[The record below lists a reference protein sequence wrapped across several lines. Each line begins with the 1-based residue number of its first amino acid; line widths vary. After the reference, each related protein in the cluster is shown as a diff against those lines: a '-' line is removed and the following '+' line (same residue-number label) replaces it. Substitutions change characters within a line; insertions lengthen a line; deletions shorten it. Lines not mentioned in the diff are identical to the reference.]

1 MGETAP
7 DLLDRLN
14 DAQRDAVVHQGA
26 PLIVLAGPGT
36 GKTGVITRR
45 VAHTVGERGAEPES
59 VVALTFTNKAAQEMR
74 DRLAGLLGRS
84 ASERLGVYTFHS
96 FGQRLLRR
104 FADIAGLPP
113 EPMLL
118 DSAQQRRLLRS
129 IIREHGLY
137 PGARASGIDSAVAH
151 ASSMIETL
159 RNHAITPETA
169 VERAQ
174 RVLDSDQ
181 DDESLALAQRFLGAA
196 RAYGLFE
203 GACRER
209 GWMSFS
215 DMVLAP
221 IRLLRESEM
230 VRDIC
235 RGELRHVVVDEFQDV
250 NRAQIELL
258 RGLAPPSGRAELCV
272 VGDDDQAI
280 YAFRG
285 ADERAFAHFRA
296 IWTDTETIA
305 LTESYRS
312 QREIIDASQATIAR
326 CAERF
331 APDKSIERAASLTG
345 QAPLPGAG
353 VEVVRLE
360 DDGQNGEIVA
370 AMILADMAS
379 RPSARLSDY
388 AVIARTHTDAD
399 RVRRALELEGVPTRS
414 ARPPSA
420 SEDPGVQD
428 VLAWGEALCNPEASW
443 AARRVLMRPPLSFE
457 ASDVNTWERGYR
469 AQASRAEAG
478 DPGVAAPGAYI
489 PWVVERFGGEEALG
503 ERLARLGAW
512 HTELSKI
519 AATTRADEALT
530 RIVQLTGAA
539 HADLLDGRERA
550 RRIEAI
556 IAMIRFARGR
566 ATRLDQPADLRA
578 FLSYYEDLDER
589 DKGFASPDPSEALA
603 PEGADELSGDEAVS
617 VLTAHASKGLEF
629 DTVFLPRVTPSHGY
643 PKTSGGDDEA
653 PPEGVLGEGED
664 RHEAERRSDEER
676 RVFYVACTRARRRL
690 VLLAKLPKSKS
701 SSTHYTLELLGD
713 GLASES
719 SAADVLERAAS
730 RGVDAGGGDALE
742 REVAGYRTRV
752 ARGDVFARARR
763 EARLDAA
770 AALHSVDSAGVDAG
784 MLERARARISRAVER
799 LSVVASVEQDGRAPG
814 WVEDAELARYASEL
828 CERAGGG
835 AAVEP
840 GADARFAPLTAPL
853 RLSYSHVREYG
864 QCPRCFYLRR
874 VLRLGDPPGRAM
886 IVGQVVH
893 KALERFIKARADAEN
908 EGRQAPGDKRLLE
921 LGREAFFA
929 MLPPGADADA
939 AQLDQIL
946 ALLTTAAGML
956 AEPGVQ
962 FLEPE
967 RMVLFP
973 YERSGVEHIFEAKID
988 RVDQQ
993 GDGDQTVLRIV
1004 DYKTGRP
1011 SQALLEPKRSDL
1023 QLAIYA
1029 MALRHEYGPEALATG
1044 EYWLLRTGQ
1053 RGRLDLSTIDEKKV
1067 RTQIDRAID
1076 GMLAG
1081 DWPRK
1086 CRPGEGVCSLL
1097 DGA

>member
-1 MGETAP
+1 MGETVP
-7 DLLDRLN
+7 DLLEGLN
-14 DAQRDAVVHQGA
+14 DAQCAAVVHDGA

-36 GKTGVITRR
+36 GKTGVISRR
-45 VAHTVGERGAEPES
+45 VAHTVGERGADPES

-113 EPMLL
+113 EPTLV

-137 PGARASGIDSAVAH
+137 PEARASGIDSAVAH
-151 ASSMIETL
+151 ASSMIEAL
-159 RNHAITPETA
+159 RNHAIGPETGVA
-169 VERAQ
+169 RAQ
-174 RVLDSDQ
+174 RVLESDQ
-181 DDESLALAQRFLGAA
+181 DDEARALAQRFMGAA

-203 GACRER
+203 EACRQR

-235 RGELRHVVVDEFQDV
+235 RGEFRHIVVDEFQDV

-258 RGLAPPSGRAELCV
+258 RGLAPPEGRTDLCV

-285 ADERAFAHFRA
+285 ADEQAFAHFRE
-296 IWTDTETIA
+296 IWTDAETIA

-312 QREIIDASQATIAR
+312 QRAIIDASQATIAR

-331 APDKSIERAASLTG
+331 EPDKAIERAASLSG
-345 QAPLPGAG
+345 EAPLAGAG
-353 VEVVRLE
+353 VEVVRVE
-360 DDGQNGEIVA
+360 DDGQHGEIVA

-379 RPSARLSDY
+379 RPGARLSDY

-420 SEDPGVQD
+420 SEDAGVQD
-428 VLAWGEALCNPEASW
+428 VLAWGETLCNPEASW

-478 DPGVAAPGAYI
+478 DPGVASPGAYV
-489 PWVVERFGGEEALG
+489 PWVVERFGGDEALG
-503 ERLARLGAW
+503 ERLTRLGAW
-512 HTELSKI
+512 HTELSTV
-519 AATTRADEALT
+519 AATARADEALT

-556 IAMIRFARGR
+556 ISMIRFARGR
-566 ATRLDQPADLRA
+566 VPRLDQPADLRA

-589 DKGFASPDPSEALA
+589 DRGFASPDPSAALE
-603 PEGADELSGDEAVS
+603 PEGADELSGGEAVS

-653 PPEGVLGEGED
+653 PPEGVLAEGED
-664 RHEAERRSDEER
+664 RPEADRRSDEER
-676 RVFYVACTRARRRL
+676 RVFYVASTRAQRRL
-690 VLLAKLPKSKS
+690 VLLAKLPRSRSK
-701 SSTHYTLELLGD
+701 STHYTLELLED
-713 GLASES
+713 GLASDTTAGE
-719 SAADVLERAAS
+719 VLERAAEQ
-730 RGVDAGGGDALE
+730 GVSAGGDAID
-742 REVAGYRTRV
+742 REVAAYSARL

-763 EARLDAA
+763 DARLEAA
-770 AALHSVDSAGVDAG
+770 AALHSVDSAGADQDEVNHASDRMAG
-784 MLERARARISRAVER
+784 AAQR
-799 LSVVASVEQDGRAPG
+799 LSIIASVERDGRAPG
-814 WVEDAELARYASEL
+814 WVDDPGLARFAEEL
-828 CERAGGG
+828 GKRAGSGTPDDAGG
-835 AAVEP
+835 
-840 GADARFAPLTAPL
+840 DARFAPLPAPL
-853 RLSYSHVREYG
+853 RLSYSHVKEYA

-874 VLRLGDPPGRAM
+874 VLRLGDPPGGAM

-893 KALERFIKARADAEN
+893 KALERFIRARAEAEN
-908 EGRQAPGDKRLLE
+908 EGRAGPGDERLQE
-921 LGREAFFA
+921 LGRESFFA
-929 MLPPGADADA
+929 MLPRGADADA
-939 AQLDQIL
+939 AQLDQVL
-946 ALLTTAAGML
+946 ALLETAAGML
-956 AEPGVQ
+956 GEAGVQ
-962 FLEPE
+962 YLEPE

-973 YERSGVEHIFEAKID
+973 YERAGVEHVFEAKID
-988 RVDQQ
+988 RIDQL
-993 GDGDQTVLRIV
+993 GDGGQTVLRIV
-1004 DYKTGRP
+1004 DYKTGHP
-1011 SQALLEPKRSDL
+1011 SKTLLEPKRSDL

-1053 RGRLDLSTIDEKKV
+1053 RGRLDLSTIDEKKI

-1081 DWPRK
+1081 DWPRA

-1097 DGA
+1097 DRV